1 MYELYTILFSRAL
14 KEKKKKKL
22 DHPPSSPEYKKS
34 LRTPEWDPNKIEENQ
49 MDPKT

>member
-14 KEKKKKKL
+14 KEKKKKL

-34 LRTPEWDPNKIEENQ
+34 LRTPE
-49 MDPKT
+49 